1 MNRRRWVVS
10 VVIMMILSICRPI
23 TLVSIAASDLPT
35 SLELVTEPLQK
46 EYCVGDKFNER
57 GLSLLVSY
65 SSGNTKIINAGN
77 NNLSYDYDFSNAGT
91 CTVKISYTE
100 TEKTISLDFNVKV
113 YERPVLSS
121 ENVFVVKGQVFHIP
135 IQISKNCGVMGI
147 QLQVSYDSDCFIPLS
162 VGNNGILNS
171 ETVNDSVST
180 SDVGSYKIVW
190 GGSENITSD
199 GELFDLEFLCKEDMD
214 KKECNIEV
222 SSVGTG
228 TYNEGYNTI
237 TFEKTTCTIG
247 ITDSGVKTKLNNL
260 AVFMEDIEEGTEL
273 GNPSVVGNDG
283 EGKYTILYSDKVD
296 GTFSGEKPSKA
307 GTYYLKIIVEET
319 EKYESGSAIC
329 SFKINEKNTEEKA
342 GTKKT
347 LKEFAV
353 ILKGWEIGSE
363 PSTPS
368 VLGNLGNGNVTFT
381 YAKQENGEYSS
392 SIPNEVGT
400 YFIKATVDE
409 TGEYYGAVAIG
420 TFLITPKIENSTV
433 PSDYDGNYSEFS
445 NPNDNSVAPSN
456 QTSTNSAQQQELNTG
471 TTNNPGTKQTS
482 GKNGSENNGQSSV
495 VQQIQP
501 GVTSNT
507 KVTGFKAVKKK
518 KAVVVNWKKL
528 SEASGYEVQI
538 STKKKFKTV
547 TSYNVKSTKNKL
559 EIKKL
564 KSNKK
569 YYIRIRAYQTYK
581 DASGVDRN
589 SYGKWVAISKKTK

>member
-409 TGEYYGAVAIG
+409 TGEYYGAVAVG
-420 TFLITPKIENSTV
+420 TFSITSKTENTTAT
-433 PSDYDGNYSEFS
+433 SDSGN
-445 NPNDNSVAPSN
+445 NNSGS
-456 QTSTNSAQQQELNTG
+456 SGQQQGQNTG
-471 TTNNPGTKQTS
+471 TTNNAGTNQTS
-482 GKNGSENNGQSSV
+482 GNNSSENNSQSSKV
-495 VQQIQP
+495 AQIQP

-564 KSNKK
+564 KANKK

-589 SYGKWVAISKKTK
+589 SYGKWVVISKRTK